1 MWYNQVMK
9 ILILVF
15 LFILGAVMGS
25 FVCCQVR
32 REKRKGKKKL
42 GKRSVCLSCGYQ
54 LKWFDNIPIFSW
66 IFLKG
71 KCRKCGKEIGA
82 LEILSE
88 ILGGTVFL
96 LLGMFASTFLEYA
109 TFGPLYLLVLLGFA
123 TVLGYLAIFDGKYG
137 ELPGKALTFSV
148 ICGIILLI
156 LKQWSLFLSSQ
167 SFQFLPNSLLSAL
180 GGVGIL
186 AGVYYLLYFFS
197 KEKLVG
203 SGDWILGLSISLA
216 LGNWWLSLIVIF
228 LSNTLASIFMAP
240 SAIKK
245 KEKKIYFG
253 PWMILAFFI
262 VFIFQEYLIKF
273 ISF

>member
-1 MWYNQVMK
+1 MK
-9 ILILVF
+9 VFILIS

-32 REKRKGKKKL
+32 RAKLSTRKKKKA
-42 GKRSVCLSCGYQ
+42 GDRSICLNCGYQ

-71 KCRKCGKEIGA
+71 KCRKCGKKIGG

-88 ILGGTVFL
+88 LGFGFVFL
-96 LLGMFASTFLEYA
+96 VIGGFASESLEYA
-109 TFGPLYLLVLLGFA
+109 VLGPLYLMVLLAFV
-123 TVLGYLAIFDGKYG
+123 TILGYLAIFDGKYG

-167 SFQFLPNSLLSAL
+167 SFQFLPDSLLSAL
-180 GGVGIL
+180 GGVGVL
-186 AGVYYLLYFFS
+186 AGTYYLLYFFS

-203 SGDWILGLSISLA
+203 SGDWILGLAISLT
-216 LGNWWLSLIVIF
+216 LGSWWLALIVIF
-228 LSNTLASIFMAP
+228 LSNALAAIFMAP

-245 KEKKIYFG
+245 EKKKIYFG
-253 PWMILAFFI
+253 PWMVLAFVI
-262 VFIFQEYLIKF
+262 VFIFQEYLLRF
-273 ISF
+273 IVF